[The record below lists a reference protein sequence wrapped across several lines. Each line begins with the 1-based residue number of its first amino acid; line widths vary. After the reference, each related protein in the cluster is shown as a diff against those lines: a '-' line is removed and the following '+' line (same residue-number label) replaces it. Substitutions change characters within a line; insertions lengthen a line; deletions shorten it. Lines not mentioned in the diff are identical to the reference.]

1 MILFF
6 LNIKTPFLLTQNIW
20 MFVHF
25 IIWMNFMYFNSPQC
39 ISILGLG
46 DDEKIIEED
55 EDSLLGLKA
64 CLQHHIALENEL
76 PDWAEQR
83 LDQGKNVLANL
94 RCTIPDTHMWEKE
107 TILERKTLENIYKI
121 HNFHYRHLPLNVCN
135 FAYENKPN
143 SSVSL

>member
-1 MILFF
+1 MDDFY
-6 LNIKTPFLLTQNIW
+6 
-20 MFVHF
+20 V
-25 IIWMNFMYFNSPQC
+25 FNSPQC

-76 PDWAEQR
+76 SDWAEQR

-94 RCTIPDTHMWEKE
+94 RSTIPDTHMREKE

-121 HNFHYRHLPLNVCN
+121 HNFHYRHLSLNIFN
-135 FAYENKPN
+135 FAYENPIHQ
-143 SSVSL
+143 SVCN